1 MARLAEWEEHQTMAQ
16 ERITELRETA
26 QALRDSE
33 DETAALEAEREIA
46 AIEANLVAEMKR
58 LSREDTNGL

>member
-1 MARLAEWEEHQTMAQ
+1 MAQ
-16 ERITELRETA
+16 EQITELRETA
-26 QALRDSE
+26 KALRDSE

>member
-16 ERITELRETA
+16 EQITELRETA
-26 QALRDSE
+26 KALRDSE